1 MARKQKKTDEDISIL
16 LKNKLVEM
24 IDRAKDP
31 ATVVALTTS
40 FAKLRAM
47 ELKADEG
54 EFGEGLDSDTPSSL
68 LDVPATA
75 PRQ

>member
-1 MARKQKKTDEDISIL
+1 MARKQKKSDEDINVM
-16 LKNKLVEM
+16 LKNKLLEM

-31 ATVVALTTS
+31 ATVVALTTA
-40 FAKLRAM
+40 FAKLRAV

-54 EFGEGLDSDTPSSL
+54 EFGSSL
-68 LDVPATA
+68 DADPATLMPELPA

>member
-1 MARKQKKTDEDISIL
+1 MRKQKKTDEDISVM

-24 IDRAKDP
+24 IDKARDP

-54 EFGEGLDSDTPSSL
+54 EFGAGLDNDTPSL
-68 LDVPATA
+68 MPELPA